1 MAKGV
6 RFIIKENIPQPLE
19 DVLRKH
25 RVLTNYVEYAYQVIT
40 KRANNLLK
48 TRRMNTLEYQRK
60 VREMA
65 RHSNNIVD
73 AFLWEE
79 TKEGYGFWSNIYN
92 EYLDRLEQ
100 LK

>member
-1 MAKGV
+1 MAKGI

-25 RVLTNYVEYAYQVIT
+25 RVLTNYIEYAYKVVIT
-40 KRANNLLK
+40 RANSLLK

-60 VREMA
+60 VRELA
-65 RHSNNIVD
+65 RNNKNIVD

-79 TKEGYGFWSNIYN
+79 TKEGYSFWSNIYN
-92 EYLDRLEQ
+92 KYLDRLEQ

>member
-1 MAKGV
+1 MAKGI

-25 RVLTNYVEYAYQVIT
+25 RVLTNYIEYAYKVVIT
-40 KRANNLLK
+40 RANSLLK
-48 TRRMNTLEYQRK
+48 TKRMNTLEYQRK
-60 VREMA
+60 VRELA
-65 RHSNNIVD
+65 RNNKNIVD

-79 TKEGYGFWSNIYN
+79 TKEGYSFWSNIYN

>member
-1 MAKGV
+1 MAKGI

-25 RVLTNYVEYAYQVIT
+25 RVLTNYVEYAYKVVIT
-40 KRANNLLK
+40 RANSLLK

-60 VREMA
+60 VRELA
-65 RHSNNIVD
+65 RNNKNIVD

-79 TKEGYGFWSNIYN
+79 TKEGYSFWSNIYH